1 MVDIDVFMVSW
12 LMGKRRDERGRQGGG
27 KGEERHE

>member
-1 MVDIDVFMVSW
+1 MVDIDVFMVAG

-27 KGEERHE
+27 NGEERHE